1 MQLMVHDDLVDQIKP
16 GDRVE
21 VCGIYRA
28 SGVRV
33 NSEKRTQNS
42 IFRTYVDVVIF
53 VKADKKRF
61 HVDVNKQDNPAAE
74 EMRNQEEQNLN
85 FTEQQINKFKAFSK
99 DPELFEKLTNAI
111 APSIWEQSDVK
122 KGVLCQL
129 FGGSQKSF
137 EQSGRGRFR
146 GEINVLLVG
155 DPSTAKSQ
163 ILQYVHK
170 IAPRGIYTSGKGSS
184 AVGLTV
190 YITKDPETKETVLE
204 SGALVLSDR
213 GICCI
218 DEFDKMDDNTRV
230 ILHEA
235 MEQQTVS
242 VAKAGIICT
251 LNARTAILAAANP
264 VGSKYNPKMSVVDNI
279 KLPPTLLSRFDL
291 IYLMLDSQTQ

>member
-1 MQLMVHDDLVDQIKP
+1 VSVKGIIIRNSDISPEMNTAAFKCSRCGFIVTETIDRNKAFEPGMCPNQECRQKGTFDICHEHCIFTARQYVKLQETPESVPEGEAPQTMQLMVHDDLVDQIKP

-61 HVDVNKQDNPAAE
+61 QVDVNKQDNPAAE

-122 KGVLCQL
+122 KGVLC
-129 FGGSQKSF
+129 
-137 EQSGRGRFR
+137 
-146 GEINVLLVG
+146 
-155 DPSTAKSQ
+155 
-163 ILQYVHK
+163 
-170 IAPRGIYTSGKGSS
+170 
-184 AVGLTV
+184 
-190 YITKDPETKETVLE
+190 
-204 SGALVLSDR
+204 
-213 GICCI
+213 
-218 DEFDKMDDNTRV
+218 
-230 ILHEA
+230 
-235 MEQQTVS
+235 
-242 VAKAGIICT
+242 
-251 LNARTAILAAANP
+251 
-264 VGSKYNPKMSVVDNI
+264 
-279 KLPPTLLSRFDL
+279 
-291 IYLMLDSQTQ
+291 